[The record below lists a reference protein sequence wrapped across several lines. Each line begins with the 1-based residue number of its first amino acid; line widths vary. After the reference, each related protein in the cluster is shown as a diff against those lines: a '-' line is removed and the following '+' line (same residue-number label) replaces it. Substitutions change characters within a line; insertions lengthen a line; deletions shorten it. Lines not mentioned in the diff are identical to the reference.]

1 MIEVVGI
8 LASILVLVSMCVK
21 SSNNRGNI
29 VMRIINTAG
38 SIFFVYYGLVLS
50 AYSTAFLNIGAV
62 IVNIYHIIKL
72 VRSKD
77 S

>member
-72 VRSKD
+72 ARSKD

>member
-8 LASILVLVSMCVK
+8 LASMLVLVSMCVK

-29 VMRIINTAG
+29 IMRIINTAG

-72 VRSKD
+72 ARSKD